1 MSATRESVLQKLLDN
16 IEIQAQSSDWQRLDA
31 LVRAYS
37 ILWSCVGAPFEL
49 RSKPMGLDSGPA
61 LREEA

>member
-1 MSATRESVLQKLLDN
+1 MNATRESVLQKLLNN

-37 ILWSCVGAPFEL
+37 VLWSCADVPF
-49 RSKPMGLDSGPA
+49 RAKPMGLDCGPA
-61 LREEA
+61 IREEA